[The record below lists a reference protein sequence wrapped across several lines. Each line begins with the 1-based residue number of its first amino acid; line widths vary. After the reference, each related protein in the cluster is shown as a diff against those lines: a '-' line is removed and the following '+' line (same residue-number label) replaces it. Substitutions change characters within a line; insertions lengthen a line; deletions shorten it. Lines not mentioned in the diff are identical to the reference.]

1 MSIRN
6 SKSLAKGQVWK
17 TRSAHIE
24 IVSLGKNY
32 IHYRISPQLAPKRV
46 SAQISGV
53 EAMANYLRLNAAT
66 LAQGAVA
73 N

>member
-6 SKSLAKGQVWK
+6 SQSLAKGQVWK

-32 IHYRISPQLAPKRV
+32 IHYRISPQLQPSRV
-46 SAQISGV
+46 SAQISGI
-53 EAMANYLRLNAAT
+53 EAMANYLRANSAT
-66 LAQGAVA
+66 LADCSAA